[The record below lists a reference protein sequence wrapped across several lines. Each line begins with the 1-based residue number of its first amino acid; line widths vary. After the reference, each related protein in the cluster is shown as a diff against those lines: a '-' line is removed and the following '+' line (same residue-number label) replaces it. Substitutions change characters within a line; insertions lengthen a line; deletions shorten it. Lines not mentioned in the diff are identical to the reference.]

1 MDFLVV
7 LGAAAVFAAAVWLLG
22 RGGSGRR
29 TSSRVS
35 GRRGDGEYESYV
47 VGEFDY
53 QDALVEIS
61 GGKTEDGVEIHTRA
75 RVVFDGFD
83 AEVFIQ
89 GKKVGNLSQ
98 EMTAELEAALRR
110 KGQRK
115 GGFEVPALING
126 GRRYWGKNHRF
137 NETQFQVYLDILDPE
152 VE

>member
-1 MDFLVV
+1 MELLALFGVAALVAGGIWM
-7 LGAAAVFAAAVWLLG
+7 LNRRPGGAPAAGKVNG
-22 RGGSGRR
+22 RK
-29 TSSRVS
+29 
-35 GRRGDGEYESYV
+35 GDGEYESYV

-53 QDALVEIS
+53 QDALAEIA

-98 EMTAELEAALRR
+98 EMTAELQAALERR
-110 KGQRK
+110 GQLR

>member
-1 MDFLVV
+1 MELLALLAVAALV
-7 LGAAAVFAAAVWLLG
+7 
-22 RGGSGRR
+22 GGGIWMLNRRPAGGPASGR
-29 TSSRVS
+29 VN

-47 VGEFDY
+47 VGEGDY
-53 QDALVEIS
+53 QAALAEIA

-83 AEVFIQ
+83 ADVFIQ
-89 GKKVGNLSQ
+89 DKKVGNLSQ
-98 EMTAELEAALRR
+98 EMTAELQAALERR
-110 KGQRK
+110 GQLR
-115 GGFEVPALING
+115 GSFEVPALING